1 MYDVSGV
8 IIYFL
13 KNVNKGVEIYK
24 CNDMLRVDIKNIEPH
39 YNIYISITFLLR
51 FYEY

>member
-13 KNVNKGVEIYK
+13 KNVNKGVETYK
-24 CNDMLRVDIKNIEPH
+24 YDFFKLCTALVDFCIKE
-39 YNIYISITFLLR
+39 
-51 FYEY
+51 